1 MGYHKD
7 EHAGQAEGEEGG
19 AGVAEFGGII
29 QYLLFI
35 IYCQNGSL
43 SKWK

>member
-1 MGYHKD
+1 MGCDKD
-7 EHAGQAEGEEGG
+7 ECTGQAEGEEGG
-19 AGVAEFGGII
+19 AEATEFGGII

-43 SKWK
+43 SK